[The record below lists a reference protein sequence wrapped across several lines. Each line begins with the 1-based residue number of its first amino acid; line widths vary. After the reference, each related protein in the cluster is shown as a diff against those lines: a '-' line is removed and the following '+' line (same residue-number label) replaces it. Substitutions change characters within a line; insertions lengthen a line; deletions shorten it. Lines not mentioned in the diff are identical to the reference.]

1 MPTPHRDPEARTDPR
16 CTWRIPDDRRLPA
29 LEPFAD
35 DVRRHEPVVLR
46 ETVWDSEDRVLAAEG
61 VELLRSDAG
70 WSVDRGDGPVAVGP
84 DLDVDGD
91 DGVGSAGSV
100 GSVGSAGSAGSDDG
114 AGSAEQ
120 PPRDTVEVFLRGR
133 QLRVVLVRDT
143 ATSLVELRGR
153 DGRLRAEVADVRV
166 DEGDPDTA
174 LLRSARWWALSD
186 DGSAGSVAR
195 AAERALADAAEPAA
209 AGGGRSPEHG
219 RPRPARPEPVR
230 RGGTSKRPRRGTAAA
245 ALREVLRSLRADLVA
260 VDPRVRADERESVH
274 DFRKVLRRLRSVLAA
289 YRGAL
294 DRGATEVLRA
304 ELAGVARVAGVARDA
319 EVLRDRLLR
328 TAARAP
334 EGFVDAGTLDR
345 IGAHVEGARAAAAAE
360 LRRTLRSPAWASAL
374 DHLDDLVGRA
384 PRGPHADDDAAAF
397 AVHRIRKERD
407 RVAGT
412 LGGRVEGLD
421 DLHEVRKAAR
431 RLRYALQAAGDGPD
445 LGKRRLGFLKRL
457 QESLGEVLDAAH
469 ATAAYRDLAG
479 PAAQRGEDT
488 FGHGALATTEHAVLE
503 QAWGRARK
511 LLAKT

>member
-1 MPTPHRDPEARTDPR
+1 MERTTLVPMPTPHRDPEARTDPR

-46 ETVWDSEDRVLAAEG
+46 ETLWDTEDRVLATEG

-70 WSVDRGDGPVAVGP
+70 WSVDRGHGPVAVGP
-84 DLDVDGD
+84 DLDGDGD
-91 DGVGSAGSV
+91 G
-100 GSVGSAGSAGSDDG
+100 
-114 AGSAEQ
+114 EQ
-120 PPRDTVEVFLRGR
+120 PPRDPVEVFVRGR
-133 QLRVVLVRDT
+133 ALRVVRVRDT
-143 ATSLVELRGR
+143 ATTLVELCGR

-166 DEGDPDTA
+166 DEGDPETT

-186 DGSAGSVAR
+186 DGSTGAVAR

-209 AGGGRSPEHG
+209 PGGGRAGGHDG
-219 RPRPARPEPVR
+219 TGAARTAPLR

-245 ALREVLRSLRADLVA
+245 ALREVLRALRADLVA

-274 DFRKVLRRLRSVLAA
+274 DLRKVLRRLRSVLAA

-304 ELAGVARVAGVARDA
+304 ELAEVARVAGVARDA

-334 EGFVDAGTLDR
+334 DGYVDAGTLDR
-345 IGAHVEGARAAAAAE
+345 IGAHVDRARAVAAAD
-360 LRRTLRSPAWASAL
+360 LRRTMRSPAWAATL
-374 DHLDDLVGRA
+374 DHLDDLIERV

-397 AVHRIRKERD
+397 AVHRIRKERH
-407 RVAGT
+407 RVGAT
-412 LGGRVEGLD
+412 LDGRVEGLD

-431 RLRYALQAAGDGPD
+431 RLRYALQAAGEGPD

-469 ATAAYRDLAG
+469 ATAAYRELAV
-479 PAAQRGEDT
+479 AAAERGEDT
-488 FGHGALATTEHAVLE
+488 FGHGVLATTEHAAVD
-503 QAWGRARK
+503 QARARARK
-511 LLAKT
+511 LLAKV